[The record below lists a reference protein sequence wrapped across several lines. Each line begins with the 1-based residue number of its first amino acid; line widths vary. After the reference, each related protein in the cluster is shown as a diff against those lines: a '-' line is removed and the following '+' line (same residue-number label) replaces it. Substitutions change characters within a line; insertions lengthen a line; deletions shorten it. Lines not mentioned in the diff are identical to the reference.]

1 MVKALKNKKSQES
14 KELFPQNDDEWL
26 RLIDAFSSN
35 DYNSKNSTFNNN
47 LVIERVVEE
56 YSRMPDETDS
66 DLKIV
71 KDRFDKLFKMPL
83 LGKRIEENGK
93 GA

>member
-1 MVKALKNKKSQES
+1 
-14 KELFPQNDDEWL
+14 
-26 RLIDAFSSN
+26 
-35 DYNSKNSTFNNN
+35 
-47 LVIERVVEE
+47 
-56 YSRMPDETDS
+56 MPDETDS